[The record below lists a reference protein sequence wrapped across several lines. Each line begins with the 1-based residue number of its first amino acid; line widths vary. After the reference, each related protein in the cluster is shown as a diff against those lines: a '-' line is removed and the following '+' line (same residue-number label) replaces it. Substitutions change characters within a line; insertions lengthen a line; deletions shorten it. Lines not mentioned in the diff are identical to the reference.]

1 MEEKKPTKMRG
12 RPKPFDGKS
21 SSHTFPSQSSLHSV
35 SQGLL
40 IEHCSTQTPSFHWNR
55 LLFCDNFS
63 LSESADTGNWKCQRQ
78 QASEMFVRLRQDHSN
93 LNIWLRSQFGLER
106 PCVTEP
112 INQIIFR
119 MNVSFSYDAR
129 RTKKSK
135 VKLLTT
141 LQNLSTD
148 TPSVYHSTPAK
159 KTFKNKKKSGKVER
173 SPGCLGR
180 STGLWWPR
188 RREGRKRSQSRS
200 LWTEPNHPFP
210 ENLSY
215 IIHVLLWYN

>member
-1 MEEKKPTKMRG
+1 MRVS
-12 RPKPFDGKS
+12 PKPFDGKS

-40 IEHCSTQTPSFHWNR
+40 IEHCSKPKLHHFIEIIRSPSV
-55 LLFCDNFS
+55 LL
-63 LSESADTGNWKCQRQ
+63 Q

-112 INQIIFR
+112 INQILFR
-119 MNVSFSYDAR
+119 MNKSFSYDAR

-159 KTFKNKKKSGKVER
+159 KTFKNKKKCGKVER

-180 STGLWWPR
+180 STGL
-188 RREGRKRSQSRS
+188 
-200 LWTEPNHPFP
+200 
-210 ENLSY
+210 
-215 IIHVLLWYN
+215 

>member
-1 MEEKKPTKMRG
+1 MRAH
-12 RPKPFDGKS
+12 PKQFGGKS

-35 SQGLL
+35 SKGCAHWTLFNPNSIVSL
-40 IEHCSTQTPSFHWNR
+40 KSFGR

-63 LSESADTGNWKCQRQ
+63 LSESSDTGNWKCQRQ

-112 INQIIFR
+112 INQILFR
-119 MNVSFSYDAR
+119 MNKSFSYDAR

-159 KTFKNKKKSGKVER
+159 KTLKNKKKSGKVER

-210 ENLSY
+210 ENCFVNFSCFAL
-215 IIHVLLWYN
+215 V